1 MTLSQLQ
8 EASEGHYA
16 VKAAC
21 CLLHLGWIV
30 SAFLYL
36 GCWIVSLCT
45 HGLVL
50 HVDILFEAL
59 LRSPLRFKLI
69 PIRDSDRT

>member
-1 MTLSQLQ
+1 MLRVRECHLSQLQ

-16 VKAAC
+16 VKAAR
-21 CLLHLGWIV
+21 CLLRLGWIV

-45 HGLVL
+45 HGLVGFAPFSAK
-50 HVDILFEAL
+50 VQVVPY
-59 LRSPLRFKLI
+59 S
-69 PIRDSDRT
+69 